1 MKNNQEQKGR
11 SEALASFQEILGR
24 DVAAGIPDMKED
36 VRHILKASRGRLEV

>member
-24 DVAAGIPDMKED
+24 DVAAGIPDMRDD
-36 VRHILKASRGRLEV
+36 VSKMVEASGGRLEP